1 MGIFYF
7 LYKKTQVMNL
17 DNLTNLKEMR
27 VLASISQAEMSK
39 ALDVSQ
45 SQISRY
51 EENPDDVPMKILKK
65 WAEICGFLEGK
76 LEPLNVGHPYSN
88 IENKR
93 KYIYDQLSH
102 VPVISET
109 SPGIIEVLNTRDII
123 SNINQISRKP
133 RLGVFGHFDMGK
145 SRLCN
150 VLLGDSCL
158 PTRYQPT
165 TSVACILRHISDKPS
180 WQVEDVWM
188 MDKDFDIHK
197 INDEQHCKDHRVKAG
212 NLASLESYVTHQDAE
227 DLDSHYALLY
237 IDSPILLACD
247 LVDMPGYENDEKD
260 SKRAELATTF
270 VDIVLYLSTTQGF
283 LGKND
288 LDYIGSLINV
298 LPSYESEK
306 IKSLDNLFILAT
318 RADVVENQNDRV
330 NLLDKAAKRAFRHLE
345 YKFEERGATEKITE
359 EYFRS
364 RFFTF
369 SADKKIL
376 RTEFEKNL
384 VSLLQDSLPD
394 LISEKFHTYF
404 QENFESLYHKY
415 KNLTENLDSI
425 LNQREQMKVQLDVM
439 KEDEKN
445 DSINRKH
452 HKEKILKD
460 IQTYKNECI
469 SEVRVVTKKYL
480 TVDYIESMIQSRY
493 EDKKEAQ
500 QLAASYLSDSI
511 QFSINKK
518 VKEKSTELS
527 KQIDAL
533 LREYDK
539 KQNFNQNIKLDF
551 DSKSIFMGAVAG
563 LSTFGALATWA
574 SIVAA
579 GSNLGAYLLVPTV
592 VSFLSSIGIS
602 VGGTAAA
609 ASIVAALGGPITIG
623 IGIAV
628 VMGGIFAWLTGSS
641 WQKKIAKRLVDLFEK
656 ENFETKL
663 VDGISTYWNDTS
675 KAFEIAAD
683 KTEKKFQDEISNLE
697 NSINTV
703 DDDTLKEHKDYYTAL
718 SFFIKNLTANL

>member
-1 MGIFYF
+1 
-7 LYKKTQVMNL
+7 
-17 DNLTNLKEMR
+17 
-27 VLASISQAEMSK
+27 
-39 ALDVSQ
+39 
-45 SQISRY
+45 
-51 EENPDDVPMKILKK
+51 
-65 WAEICGFLEGK
+65 
-76 LEPLNVGHPYSN
+76 
-88 IENKR
+88 
-93 KYIYDQLSH
+93 
-102 VPVISET
+102 
-109 SPGIIEVLNTRDII
+109 
-123 SNINQISRKP
+123 
-133 RLGVFGHFDMGK
+133 
-145 SRLCN
+145 
-150 VLLGDSCL
+150 
-158 PTRYQPT
+158 
-165 TSVACILRHISDKPS
+165 
-180 WQVEDVWM
+180 
-188 MDKDFDIHK
+188 
-197 INDEQHCKDHRVKAG
+197 
-212 NLASLESYVTHQDAE
+212 
-227 DLDSHYALLY
+227 
-237 IDSPILLACD
+237 
-247 LVDMPGYENDEKD
+247 
-260 SKRAELATTF
+260 
-270 VDIVLYLSTTQGF
+270 
-283 LGKND
+283 
-288 LDYIGSLINV
+288 
-298 LPSYESEK
+298 
-306 IKSLDNLFILAT
+306 
-318 RADVVENQNDRV
+318 
-330 NLLDKAAKRAFRHLE
+330 
-345 YKFEERGATEKITE
+345 
-359 EYFRS
+359 
-364 RFFTF
+364 
-369 SADKKIL
+369 
-376 RTEFEKNL
+376 
-384 VSLLQDSLPD
+384 
-394 LISEKFHTYF
+394 
-404 QENFESLYHKY
+404 
-415 KNLTENLDSI
+415 
-425 LNQREQMKVQLDVM
+425 
-439 KEDEKN
+439 
-445 DSINRKH
+445 
-452 HKEKILKD
+452 
-460 IQTYKNECI
+460 
-469 SEVRVVTKKYL
+469 
-480 TVDYIESMIQSRY
+480 MIQSRY